1 MDAVPPLIRQAFR
14 DLLAESS
21 TPPPAL
27 TPRRVFGPVWMPA
40 KATAVI
46 GMRRVGKTTFVH
58 QLREQRRAQGVSAQR
73 LPFVSF
79 EDERFAGIKATHL
92 YALVNEHYR
101 LAAGV
106 HFSCAS
112 FGWSPSPN
120 ASAG

>member
-14 DLLAESS
+14 DLLAESA
-21 TPPPAL
+21 TLPPAL

-73 LPFVSF
+73 LPFRRTRWTPASSPCSTVPV
-79 EDERFAGIKATHL
+79 APT
-92 YALVNEHYR
+92 
-101 LAAGV
+101 LAMRWRPP
-106 HFSCAS
+106 C
-112 FGWSPSPN
+112 
-120 ASAG
+120 